1 MAMGRTQMSKQ
12 VSTPPMKGRT
22 NGEKG
27 SKKRRLL
34 PQGKEPLQGLA
45 QRIRFGGHCQS
56 AEKRAQKTGETLLRK
71 LRVG

>member
-45 QRIRFGGHCQS
+45 QCIRFGGTV
-56 AEKRAQKTGETLLRK
+56 KVPKKGRK
-71 LRVG
+71 KLGKLY